1 MNPMSLDDLKALIP
15 DYAKDVKLNLGNVL
29 GTPGLTVQQ
38 IWGTALASAI
48 AARNP
53 KLLQAIAAA
62 AAEAG
67 LTPQATAAAK
77 TAASVM
83 AMNNVYYR
91 FVHLSGEPEYKTMPA
106 RLRMNGLAS
115 HGVDKLDF
123 ELWCLAVSAING
135 CGMCIESHQHEVVK
149 GGATKDVVQ
158 NIIRIASV
166 IQAMAVTLEAV
177 EALGDVPVA
186 A

>member
-1 MNPMSLDDLKALIP
+1 MSLDALKALIP
-15 DYAKDVKLNLGNVL
+15 DYAKDIKLNIGNVL
-29 GTPGLTVQQ
+29 TTPGLTVQQ

-53 KLLQAIAAA
+53 KLLQTIAAA

-67 LTPQATAAAK
+67 LTPQAIAASKTAAAI
-77 TAASVM
+77 M

-91 FVHLSGEPEYKTMPA
+91 FVHLSGQPDYGTMPA

-135 CGMCIESHQHEVVK
+135 CGMCIESHEHEVLK
-149 GGATKDVVQ
+149 NGATKEIVQ
-158 NIIRIASV
+158 NIVRIAAV

-177 EALGDVPVA
+177 EALGDAPA
-186 A
+186 AA